1 MKLAK
6 GLRDSPSRLKNFSD
20 SELAY
25 LRYVLMHYDEL
36 TADEV
41 MPKDEPELSGQIKLM
56 GFCMALGEEI
66 DQEAQRR
73 GMFENSYQ
81 IKPE

>member
-6 GLRDSPSRLKNFSD
+6 GLRDKRSRLKNFSD
-20 SELAY
+20 PELAY

-36 TADEV
+36 TAHEV
-41 MPKDEPELSGQIKLM
+41 MPKAELELSGQINLM
-56 GFCMALGEEI
+56 SFLMEFGEEI

-73 GMFENSYQ
+73 GMFKDSYRM
-81 IKPE
+81 KPE